1 MNQIETK
8 PASNYL
14 TGVTIVEI
22 GARISVAVCAN
33 LLAEAGAEVFFI
45 EPPEGACAKTRKWAS
60 RAVYAAG
67 KNSVQADPNNTNDRD
82 QMAALIAAADVV
94 LISGDVDTDDWSD
107 LVAEQATTT
116 IICDFTAFGRD
127 GPMQGKPYDDALV
140 QAMTGLAHTTGFAD
154 GPPVTLKVPLLE
166 YSTGAYG
173 ASAVIA
179 ALMARDQGGAP
190 ERIDMALYDS
200 GVNALATFLPA
211 HFGGKA
217 PMRVGNQHSM
227 CAPWNAYEANDGW
240 LLLCSASNPPWQ
252 RLCDVMG
259 TPQHASDPKYAELAA
274 RMENRDEVNDIVQ
287 GWIGQRS
294 VDEVVELLMA
304 ANVAC
309 GPILKLEDGAKDPN
323 LKHRK
328 MIRTLPDGEQ
338 ETNLPG
344 ALLKAASGGG
354 TVADHIPQTGS
365 GRTRAQDII
374 RDAVAGKTTER
385 GQGQS
390 DLPLKGIRVLEIGQY
405 TTAPLST
412 KHLATLGAEVIKIE
426 PPAGDA
432 ARDWLPKNDGLSIF
446 FVMSNAGKTSIS
458 LDLRTEEG
466 QQIFTN
472 LLESADIFMENLKP
486 GSMARRGFGPE
497 RLAEINPRL
506 IYCAISGFGAD
517 SVYEERPAFDT
528 VVQAMAGLMSA
539 NAAQGVPLKSG
550 VSACDFMGGEVGL
563 FFVLAALRNR
573 KRTGR
578 GECLDLAMQD
588 IAVWMTASLWG
599 KDPEEPDGHLV
610 LECTDGYICV
620 AGSPDELAT
629 VKASDHWRDKSRD
642 QVVSEL
648 VSQGMMAAPIQSIAD
663 MLDHPQTSARALLQM
678 HDGMDG
684 LKWPLLGS
692 PMKFSALQPDIA
704 DVIGWPQK
712 VDKEMRLRLGI
723 A

>member
-14 TGVTIVEI
+14 TGVSIVEI
-22 GARISVAVCAN
+22 GARISVAVCSS

-67 KNSVQADPNNTNDRD
+67 KISVQADPDNTNDQNRV
-82 QMAALIAAADVV
+82 AALIAAADVV
-94 LISGDVDTDDWSD
+94 LISGDIDTDDWGD
-107 LVAEQATTT
+107 LVAEHAATT

-274 RMENRDEVNDIVQ
+274 RMDNRDEVNDIVQ

-294 VDEVVELLMA
+294 VDEVVDLLTA

-309 GPILKLEDGAKDPN
+309 GPILQLEDGAKDPN
-323 LKHRK
+323 LKHRR

-344 ALLKAASGGG
+344 ALLKATSGGG
-354 TVADHIPQTGS
+354 RVADHIPQTGS

-374 RDAVAGKTTER
+374 RDAIAGKTTEQ
-385 GQGQS
+385 GQGLS

-412 KHLATLGAEVIKIE
+412 RHLATLGAEVIKIE

-446 FVMSNAGKTSIS
+446 FVMSNAGKASIS

-466 QQIFTN
+466 QQIFTS

-497 RLAEINPRL
+497 QLAEINPRL

-578 GECLDLAMQD
+578 GDCLDLAMQD

-599 KDPEEPDGHLV
+599 KDPEAPDGDLV
-610 LECTDGYICV
+610 LECADGYVCV

-629 VKASDHWRDKSRD
+629 VKASDHWREKSRD
-642 QVVSEL
+642 QVVSGL
-648 VSQGMMAAPIQSIAD
+648 ASQGIMAAPVQSIAD

-678 HDGMDG
+678 HKGPDG

>member
-14 TGVTIVEI
+14 AGVSVVEI
-22 GARISVAVCAN
+22 GARISVAVCGN

-45 EPPEGACAKTRKWAS
+45 EPSDGARAKTRKWAS
-60 RAVYAAG
+60 RAIYAAG
-67 KNSVQADPNNTNDRD
+67 KISVLADPDNTSDRNRV
-82 QMAALIAAADVV
+82 AALIAAADVV
-94 LISGDVDTDDWSD
+94 LVSGDIDTDGWGD
-107 LVAEQATTT
+107 LLAERAGTT

-140 QAMTGLAHTTGFAD
+140 QAMTGVAHTTGFAD

-217 PMRVGNQHSM
+217 PMRVGNQHAM
-227 CAPWNAYEANDGW
+227 CAPWNAYEASDGW

-259 TPQHASDPKYAELAA
+259 TPEHASDPKYAELAA
-274 RMENRDEVNDIVQ
+274 RMEYRDDVNDIVQ
-287 GWIGQRS
+287 GWVGQRS
-294 VDEVVELLMA
+294 VDEAVDLLMA

-323 LKHRK
+323 LKHRG
-328 MIRTLPDGEQ
+328 MIRTVADGEQ
-338 ETNLPG
+338 ETRLPG
-344 ALLKAASGGG
+344 ALLKATSGGG
-354 TVADHIPQTGS
+354 SVADHIPATDA
-365 GRTRAQDII
+365 GRARAEDII
-374 RDAVAGKTTER
+374 RDAIAGKSA
-385 GQGQS
+385 GQGQG
-390 DLPLKGIRVLEIGQY
+390 DLPLRGIRVLEIGQY

-412 KHLATLGAEVIKIE
+412 RHLATLGAEVIKIE

-466 QQIFTN
+466 QQVFTS

-517 SVYEERPAFDT
+517 SAYEERPAFDT

-539 NAAQGVPLKSG
+539 NASQGVPLKSG

-573 KRTGR
+573 ERTGR
-578 GECLDLAMQD
+578 GDCLDLAMQD

-599 KDPEEPDGHLV
+599 KDSEEPDGDLV
-610 LECTDGYICV
+610 LDCADGYVCV
-620 AGSPDELAT
+620 AGAPDQLAA
-629 VKASDHWRDKSRD
+629 VKASDHWRGKSRD
-642 QVVSEL
+642 QVVSGL
-648 VSQGMMAAPIQSIAD
+648 AAQGVMAAPVQSIAD
-663 MLDHPQTSARALLQM
+663 MLGHPQTGARVLLQM
-678 HDGMDG
+678 HEGPDG

-692 PMKFSALQPDIA
+692 PMKFAGLRPETA